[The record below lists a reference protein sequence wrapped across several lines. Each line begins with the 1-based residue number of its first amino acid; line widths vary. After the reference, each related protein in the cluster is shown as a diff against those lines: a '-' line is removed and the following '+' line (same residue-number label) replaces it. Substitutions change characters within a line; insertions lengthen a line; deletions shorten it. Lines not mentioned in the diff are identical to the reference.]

1 MFLDK
6 KTAVLKIWLNL
17 GLNLTIFSG
26 TGGCNLRVGRT
37 LLIWQQCEG
46 DETLLWPTRATD
58 SYRYNNVDQRLIMQ
72 KLAQQSPVSCPHWLT
87 PF

>member
-26 TGGCNLRVGRT
+26 TGACNLRVGRT
-37 LLIWQQCEG
+37 LLIGQQCAG
-46 DETLLWPTRATD
+46 QETLLWPTRA
-58 SYRYNNVDQRLIMQ
+58 SYSNRYNNDDQRLIMQ
-72 KLAQQSPVSCPHWLT
+72 KLAQQSPVTCPDWLM